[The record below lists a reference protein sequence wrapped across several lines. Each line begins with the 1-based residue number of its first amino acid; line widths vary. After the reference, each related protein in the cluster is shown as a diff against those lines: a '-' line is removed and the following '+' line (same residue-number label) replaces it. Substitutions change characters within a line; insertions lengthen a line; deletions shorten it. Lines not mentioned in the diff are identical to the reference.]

1 LIAFPINLSSNN
13 TSTESVK
20 AMLSHRHFGCYVVVC
35 LAMMCLNTSAAQSPQ
50 ERQTPVVPKNP
61 QTLSNKDSDTSTDES
76 DATKERE
83 SKLAEYL
90 SGAIFSGQFTVDGKK
105 DLSPKAEE
113 YTISKCEKLP
123 TPDLYRLTAR
133 IKYGQVDSE
142 VPMDIKILWSGN
154 TPVITLDSLWIPG
167 MGTFSARVLI
177 HSNRYAGTWQH
188 DAVGGHMFGM
198 IKRPSSN

>member
-1 LIAFPINLSSNN
+1 MRPTRISLLPILCLCFLVPINQLVAQENSTKTGEELSKAPSADNGL
-13 TSTESVK
+13 TSPT
-20 AMLSHRHFGCYVVVC
+20 
-35 LAMMCLNTSAAQSPQ
+35 
-50 ERQTPVVPKNP
+50 
-61 QTLSNKDSDTSTDES
+61 TDG
-76 DATKERE
+76 RE
-83 SKLAEYL
+83 IKLAQYL
-90 SGAIFSGQFTVDGKK
+90 SGSIFAGQFTVDGKPN
-105 DLSPKAEE
+105 LSPKAEE
-113 YTISKCEKLP
+113 YTIAKCEKLGE
-123 TPDLYRLTAR
+123 PDLYRLTAR

-198 IKRPSSN
+198 IRKASPSEKDGSNNTP

>member
-1 LIAFPINLSSNN
+1 MRPHRFSLLTILCAILLLPIQQLIAQEN
-13 TSTESVK
+13 TTK
-20 AMLSHRHFGCYVVVC
+20 TGTD
-35 LAMMCLNTSAAQSPQ
+35 LAKKVAS
-50 ERQTPVVPKNP
+50 
-61 QTLSNKDSDTSTDES
+61 DSEANSQATD
-76 DATKERE
+76 DRE
-83 SKLAEYL
+83 SKLAQYL
-90 SGAIFSGQFTVDGKK
+90 SGSIFAGQFTVDGKPS
-105 DLSPKAEE
+105 LSPKAEE
-113 YTISKCEKLP
+113 YTIAKCEKLDA
-123 TPDLYRLTAR
+123 PDLYRLTAR

-198 IKRPSSN
+198 IRKAASSESKSSEKTP